1 MADTVTWV
9 RAADCGDLADGEAKS
24 VPAPDGRTIALFYT
38 NGAYYATDNQCPHM
52 GFPLVRG
59 LVRRGV
65 VTCDWHGRSFDL
77 AGGGCFHSQ
86 CDDVRVFQT
95 EVREDSVWIRFEA
108 EPESRREAWLRLLWE
123 GLLNDDTWTMSKA
136 IAQLLHATVPE
147 DDIVEIIMRHV
158 GRHIA
163 SSHDLDAGDD
173 VSRLINGLK
182 VGQRYEGEDRLI
194 ALAIAARSAAGP
206 AADRNEN
213 VLMPPPYDWDRTA
226 SWVRNFSRDRMGN
239 RIERCL
245 YTASKQG
252 DGDHILPLLFECA
265 VEPHFLDFGDSL
277 ISLAYLAELQELFGW
292 ERAGELIYNLG
303 AKLIGQPRQEPERFR
318 RDAVTRM
325 RELQAQIENVQEVA
339 GNANFDEDA
348 LTDAVTSVDIHRSFD
363 AVAGA
368 LDNTSIDRLITTF
381 VLLAA
386 DRMARTPV
394 AVDAGW
400 PNLTRELNFASSLRA
415 IKRRGGL
422 SVAAKGLFHVAWH
435 FFADRWINID
445 YRPLSE
451 SSELPS
457 IDFQDEDSATNAVL
471 DSIRNL
477 DVEVVSDYV
486 TAYLHAG
493 YSGDRLLHDMGREIL
508 RDDTGQEILPTLRTV
523 FEEWETLNGSDP
535 DLGAGHPATKQLLV
549 GLARYATD
557 IRSNSDSRSAAVTA
571 MRFAEGKTTIEMFE

>member
-1 MADTVTWV
+1 MTDTSTWIHGAN
-9 RAADCGDLADGEAKS
+9 RGDLADGEALS
-24 VPAPDGRTIALFYT
+24 VPTPDGRTIALFFT
-38 NGAYYATDNQCPHM
+38 NGEYYATDNQCPHM

-59 LVRRGV
+59 LVRNGV

-95 EVREDSVWIRFEA
+95 ELREDSVWIRFEA
-108 EPESRREAWLRLLWE
+108 EPENRREAWLRLLWE
-123 GLLNDDTWTMSKA
+123 GLLDDDRWTMSKA
-136 IAQLLHATVPE
+136 IAQLLHAGVPE
-147 DDIVEIIMRHV
+147 DDIVELIMRHV

-213 VLMPPPYDWDRTA
+213 VLMPPPYDWERTA

-245 YTASKQG
+245 YTASENG
-252 DGDHILPLLFECA
+252 DGDRILPLLFECA

-277 ISLAYLAELQELFGW
+277 VSLAYLAELQELFGW
-292 ERAGELIYNLG
+292 ERSGELIFNLG

-325 RELQAQIENVQEVA
+325 RELMPQLEEAHEV
-339 GNANFDEDA
+339 GDMSNFDEDA
-348 LTDAVTSVDIHRSFD
+348 LTGAVTSVDILRSFD
-363 AVAGA
+363 ALANSLENVR
-368 LDNTSIDRLITTF
+368 IDRLITTF

-400 PNLTRELNFASSLRA
+400 ENLTRELNLASSLRA
-415 IKRRGGL
+415 IKRRGG
-422 SVAAKGLFHVAWH
+422 STVAAKGLFHVAWH

-445 YRPLSE
+445 YRSIEEPLDA
-451 SSELPS
+451 PS
-457 IDFQDEDSATNAVL
+457 TNVGDEDSASKAVL
-471 DSIRNL
+471 SAIRNL
-477 DVEVVSDYV
+477 DVDIVGDHVM
-486 TAYLHAG
+486 AYLNSG

-523 FEEWETLNGSDP
+523 FEEWELLNSADENV
-535 DLGAGHPATKQLLV
+535 GAGHPATAQLLV

-571 MRFAEGKTTIEMFE
+571 MHFAEGKTTVEMFE

>member
-1 MADTVTWV
+1 MTDTVTWI
-9 RAADCGDLADGEAKS
+9 RAANRGDLADGEALS
-24 VPAPDGRTIALFYT
+24 VPTPDGRTIALFFT
-38 NGAYYATDNQCPHM
+38 NGEYYATDNQCPHM

-59 LVRRGV
+59 LVRNGV

-95 EVREDSVWIRFEA
+95 EVREDSVWVRFEA
-108 EPESRREAWLRLLWE
+108 EPENRREAWLRLLWE
-123 GLLNDDTWTMSKA
+123 GLLDDDRWTMSKA
-136 IAQLLHATVPE
+136 IAQLLHAGVPE
-147 DDIVEIIMRHV
+147 DDIVELIMRHV
-158 GRHIA
+158 GRHVA

-194 ALAIAARSAAGP
+194 ALTIAARSAAGP

-213 VLMPPPYDWDRTA
+213 VLMPPPYDWERTA

-245 YTASKQG
+245 YTARENG
-252 DGDHILPLLFECA
+252 DGDRILPLLLECA

-277 ISLAYLAELQELFGW
+277 VSLAYLAELQELFGW
-292 ERAGELIYNLG
+292 ERSGELIFNLG

-325 RELQAQIENVQEVA
+325 RELQPRLDKVQRIDDERE
-339 GNANFDEDA
+339 FDEDV
-348 LTDAVTSVDIHRSFD
+348 LTKAVTSVDILRSFD
-363 AVAGA
+363 AVANA
-368 LDNTSIDRLITTF
+368 LENVPIDRLITSF

-400 PNLTRELNFASSLRA
+400 QNLTRELNLASSLRA

-422 SVAAKGLFHVAWH
+422 TVAAKGLFHVAWH

-445 YRPLSE
+445 YRSIAEALDA
-451 SSELPS
+451 PS
-457 IDFQDEDSATNAVL
+457 TNISDEDSASNAVL
-471 DSIRNL
+471 DAIKNL
-477 DVEVVSDYV
+477 DVDIVGNHVM
-486 TAYLHAG
+486 AYLKSG

-523 FEEWETLNGSDP
+523 FEEWEILTGTDGK
-535 DLGAGHPATKQLLV
+535 LGAGHPATAQLLV

-571 MRFAEGKTTIEMFE
+571 MHFAEGKTTVEMFE

>member
-1 MADTVTWV
+1 MTDTITWV
-9 RAADCGDLADGEAKS
+9 RAAACGDLAEGEAKS
-24 VPAPDGRTIALFYT
+24 VPTPDGRTIALFYT

-59 LVRRGV
+59 LVRNGV

-136 IAQLLHATVPE
+136 IAQLLHAGVPE

-173 VSRLINGLK
+173 VSRLINGIK

-252 DGDHILPLLFECA
+252 DGDRILPLLFECA

-277 ISLAYLAELQELFGW
+277 ISLAYLAELQALFGW

-325 RELQAQIENVQEVA
+325 RELHAQIENAKEVA
-339 GNANFDEDA
+339 SNANFDENA
-348 LTDAVTSVDIHRSFD
+348 LTAAVTSVDIQRSFD
-363 AVAGA
+363 AVADA
-368 LDNTSIDRLITTF
+368 LDCASIDRLITTF

-394 AVDAGW
+394 SVDAGW
-400 PNLTRELNFASSLRA
+400 PNLTRELNLASSLRA
-415 IKRRGGL
+415 IKRRGGI

-445 YRPLSE
+445 YRPLNE
-451 SSELPS
+451 SSEVPS
-457 IDFQDEDSATNAVL
+457 IDFQDEDSAANAVL

-477 DVEVVSDYV
+477 DVDVVSDYV

-508 RDDTGQEILPTLRTV
+508 RDDTGQEILPTLRTI
-523 FEEWETLNGSDP
+523 FEEWEILNGSDT

-557 IRSNSDSRSAAVTA
+557 IRSNSDSQSAAVTA

>member
-1 MADTVTWV
+1 MTDTATWIC
-9 RAADCGDLADGEAKS
+9 AANRGDLADGEALS
-24 VPAPDGRTIALFYT
+24 VPTPDGRTIALFFT
-38 NGAYYATDNQCPHM
+38 NGEYYATDNQCPHM

-59 LVRRGV
+59 LVRNGV

-95 EVREDSVWIRFEA
+95 EVREDSVWVRFEA
-108 EPESRREAWLRLLWE
+108 EPENRREAWLRLLWE
-123 GLLNDDTWTMSKA
+123 GLLDDDRWTMSKA
-136 IAQLLHATVPE
+136 IAQLLHAGVPE
-147 DDIVEIIMRHV
+147 DDIVELIMRHV

-194 ALAIAARSAAGP
+194 ALTIAARSAAGP

-213 VLMPPPYDWDRTA
+213 VLMPPPYDWERTA

-245 YTASKQG
+245 YTARENG
-252 DGDHILPLLFECA
+252 DGDRILPLLLECA

-277 ISLAYLAELQELFGW
+277 VSLAYLAELQELFGW
-292 ERAGELIYNLG
+292 ERSGELIFNLG

-325 RELQAQIENVQEVA
+325 RELQPRLDKVQRIDDERE
-339 GNANFDEDA
+339 FDEDV
-348 LTDAVTSVDIHRSFD
+348 LTKAVTSVDILRSFD
-363 AVAGA
+363 AVANA
-368 LDNTSIDRLITTF
+368 LENVPIDRLITTF

-400 PNLTRELNFASSLRA
+400 QNLTRELNLASSLRA

-422 SVAAKGLFHVAWH
+422 TVAAKGLFHVAWH

-445 YRPLSE
+445 YRSIAEALDA
-451 SSELPS
+451 PS
-457 IDFQDEDSATNAVL
+457 TNISDEDSASNAVL
-471 DSIRNL
+471 DAIKNL
-477 DVEVVSDYV
+477 DVDIVGNHVM
-486 TAYLHAG
+486 AYLKSG

-523 FEEWETLNGSDP
+523 FEEWEILTGTDEK
-535 DLGAGHPATKQLLV
+535 LGAGHPATAQLLV

-571 MRFAEGKTTIEMFE
+571 MHFAEGKTTVEMFE

>member
-1 MADTVTWV
+1 MADKVTWV
-9 RAADCGDLADGEAKS
+9 RATACGDLAEGEAKS

-38 NGAYYATDNQCPHM
+38 NSEYYATDNQCPHM

-59 LVRRGV
+59 LVRNGV

-95 EVREDSVWIRFEA
+95 EIREDSVWIRFEA

-136 IAQLLHATVPE
+136 IAQLLHADVSE

-252 DGDHILPLLFECA
+252 DGDRILPLLFECA

-277 ISLAYLAELQELFGW
+277 ISLAYLAELQEQFGW
-292 ERAGELIYNLG
+292 ERAGELIFNLG

-368 LDNTSIDRLITTF
+368 LDSASIDRLITTF

-394 AVDAGW
+394 SVDAGW
-400 PNLTRELNFASSLRA
+400 PNLTRELNLASSLRA
-415 IKRRGGL
+415 IKRRGGI

-445 YRPLSE
+445 YRPLNE
-451 SSELPS
+451 SSEVPS
-457 IDFQDEDSATNAVL
+457 IDFQDEDSAANAVL

-523 FEEWETLNGSDP
+523 FEEWETLNGSDT

>member
-1 MADTVTWV
+1 MADTVTWI
-9 RAADCGDLADGEAKS
+9 RATACGDLAEGEAKS

-38 NGAYYATDNQCPHM
+38 NGEYYATDNQCPHM

-59 LVRRGV
+59 LVRNGV

-77 AGGGCFHSQ
+77 TGGGCFHSQ

-108 EPESRREAWLRLLWE
+108 EPESRRDAWLRLLWE

-136 IAQLLHATVPE
+136 IAQLLHADVPE

-194 ALAIAARSAAGP
+194 ALAISARSAAGP

-252 DGDHILPLLFECA
+252 DGDRILPLLFECA

-339 GNANFDEDA
+339 SNANFDENV
-348 LTDAVTSVDIHRSFD
+348 LTSAVTSVDIQRSFD
-363 AVAGA
+363 AVADA
-368 LDNTSIDRLITTF
+368 LDSASIDRLITAF

-394 AVDAGW
+394 SVDAGW
-400 PNLTRELNFASSLRA
+400 PNLTRELNLASSLRA

-451 SSELPS
+451 SSEVPS
-457 IDFQDEDSATNAVL
+457 IDFQDEDSAANAVL

-477 DVEVVSDYV
+477 DVEVVGDYV
-486 TAYLHAG
+486 TAYLHTG

-523 FEEWETLNGSDP
+523 FEEWETLNGSDA
-535 DLGAGHPATKQLLV
+535 DLGGGHLATNQLLV

>member
-1 MADTVTWV
+1 MTDTVTWV
-9 RAADCGDLADGEAKS
+9 RAAACGDLAEGEAKS
-24 VPAPDGRTIALFYT
+24 VPTPDGRTIALFYT
-38 NGAYYATDNQCPHM
+38 NGSYYATDNQCPHM

-59 LVRRGV
+59 LVRNGV

-136 IAQLLHATVPE
+136 IAQLLHAGVPE

-194 ALAIAARSAAGP
+194 ALAIAARSAAGS

-252 DGDHILPLLFECA
+252 DGDRILPLLFECA

-339 GNANFDEDA
+339 SNANFDEDA
-348 LTDAVTSVDIHRSFD
+348 LTDAVTSVDIQRSFD
-363 AVAGA
+363 AVADA

-394 AVDAGW
+394 SVDAGW
-400 PNLTRELNFASSLRA
+400 PNLTRELNLASSLRA

-457 IDFQDEDSATNAVL
+457 IDFQDEDSAANAVL

-523 FEEWETLNGSDP
+523 FEEWETLNGSDT